1 MSEPVDLNAMTRAEL
16 NTFATAHGIA
26 DAESYANKA
35 DLIAAI
41 EEAQPALAADEEP
54 VERADALYY
63 VGETDPVSGEPV
75 QYILG
80 VAATDLDADQIALLS
95 DAEYTACL
103 ATGIYSTTKSS
114 TGG

>member
-1 MSEPVDLNAMTRAEL
+1 MSESVDLNAMTRAEL
-16 NTFATAHGIA
+16 NTFASEHGIA
-26 DAESYANKA
+26 DPESYATKA

-41 EEAQPALAADEEP
+41 EEAVPAVAAAAEP

-63 VGETDPVSGEPV
+63 IGERDPVSDEPV

-80 VAATDLDADQIALLS
+80 VPATDLTTEQIQTLS
-95 DAEYTACL
+95 DSEYAACL
-103 ATGIYSTTKSS
+103 ATGIYSTTKPS